1 MKEELIVEDH
11 APSTPPIT
19 PDNCD
24 LVICYNF
31 ESKEIVPYLVNK
43 VPSEVSKQM
52 YYIGILDIGNWI
64 VKSAVKE
71 GILQESSKRSR
82 GPDE

>member
-1 MKEELIVEDH
+1 MQEELIVEDH

-24 LVICYNF
+24 LVICYDF
-31 ESKEIVPYLVNK
+31 STKETVPYLVNK
-43 VPSEVSKQM
+43 IPKEVSKQM
-52 YYIGILDIGNWI
+52 YYSGILDIGNWI
-64 VKSAVKE
+64 VKCAVKE
-71 GILQESSKRSR
+71 GILVESSKRSR